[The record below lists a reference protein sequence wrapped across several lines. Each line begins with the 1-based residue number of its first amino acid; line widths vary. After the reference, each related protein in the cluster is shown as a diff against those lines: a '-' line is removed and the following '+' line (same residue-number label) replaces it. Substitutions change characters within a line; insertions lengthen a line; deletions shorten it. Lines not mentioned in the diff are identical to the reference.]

1 MSSGLLHEL
10 PHVPVGRRET
20 ALAGSYPRQ
29 MPPVIKLPPL
39 YARMRAHVPRVLYLN
54 FVAKR
59 AFVDQ
64 LASDCFQPVP
74 LTADP
79 ATTLFTVLLFEL
91 EHARP
96 RWAPRVLGK
105 LSPTIRQSNW
115 RFYGTLT
122 SLPEGDRPGVFFWR
136 TVTDSR
142 ALNWFGLNLARCF
155 PLRRAE
161 RMSIRRSD
169 AAVEARIEP
178 GRGQAPAL
186 AFRGRITPDSG
197 VPPPFRGL
205 FTSFLDYA
213 RWIVDQHLSLTA
225 WPHEAVIQSM
235 HLEMSAAR
243 FVAVETEAIAIP
255 VLEEFVKAPVTPL
268 SCFWAE
274 GLEVYLDS
282 IRALPRRSSR

>member
-1 MSSGLLHEL
+1 
-10 PHVPVGRRET
+10 
-20 ALAGSYPRQ
+20 
-29 MPPVIKLPPL
+29 
-39 YARMRAHVPRVLYLN
+39 
-54 FVAKR
+54 
-59 AFVDQ
+59 
-64 LASDCFQPVP
+64 
-74 LTADP
+74 
-79 ATTLFTVLLFEL
+79 
-91 EHARP
+91 
-96 RWAPRVLGK
+96 

-122 SLPEGDRPGVFFWR
+122 SLPEGDRPGVLFWR

-142 ALNWFGLNLARCF
+142 ALTWFGLNLARCF

-169 AAVEARIEP
+169 AIVEARIEP
-178 GRGQAPAL
+178 GRRQAPAL
-186 AFRGRITPDSG
+186 DSRGRITPESD
-197 VPPPFRGL
+197 VPLPFRGL

-213 RWIVDQHLSLTA
+213 RWVVDQHLSLTA
-225 WPHEAVIQSM
+225 WPHEVVIQSM

-243 FVAVETEAIAIP
+243 FAAVETQSIAIP
-255 VLEEFVKAPVTPL
+255 VLEEFVEAPVTPL

>member
-1 MSSGLLHEL
+1 M
-10 PHVPVGRRET
+10 
-20 ALAGSYPRQ
+20 
-29 MPPVIKLPPL
+29 IKVPPL
-39 YARMRAHVPRVLYLN
+39 YARMRAKVPRALYLN

-59 AFVDQ
+59 AFADQ
-64 LASDCFQPVP
+64 LASDCFQPQP
-74 LTADP
+74 LPADP

-96 RWAPRVLGK
+96 RWAPSVLGE

-122 SLPEGDRPGVFFWR
+122 SSPEGDRSGVFFWR

-142 ALNWFGLNLARCF
+142 ALTGFGLHLARCF

-169 AAVEARIEP
+169 ADVEARIEP

-186 AFRGRITPDSG
+186 AFRGRIATDG
-197 VPPPFRGL
+197 AVPAPFRGQ
-205 FTSFLDYA
+205 FTSFLDSA

-225 WPHEAVIQSM
+225 WPREVVIQDM

-243 FVAVETEAIAIP
+243 FAAVETESIAIP
-255 VLEEFVKAPVTPL
+255 VLEEFVEAPVTPL

-282 IRALPRRSSR
+282 IRALPRRSSC